1 MPIKLSEKDIIF
13 GYSANGNINLLYK
26 KSQEKGGNEDMDGNE
41 ELERENLNNELENTP
56 ETTPENTQA
65 NEPET
70 PNVDGQELNNET
82 TTVEQETEG
91 NGETLYNEAEVLG
104 MFGNIA
110 DSVEELVS
118 LAKEGLE
125 NRKSVIA
132 NALESGVH
140 SMGNAFS
147 KEIFEKTFSN
157 MSTKDIE
164 EMGKAWEEQASAKFE
179 KEKVSKQD
187 FSNEEEVKMRVELKQ
202 FKTTN
207 Y

>member
-1 MPIKLSEKDIIF
+1 MYSNGKL
-13 GYSANGNINLLYK
+13 YSFIPPNGKKGNVLSCNGDGVYEWVNIANNF
-26 KSQEKGGNEDMDGNE
+26 E
-41 ELERENLNNELENTP
+41 EL
-56 ETTPENTQA
+56 
-65 NEPET
+65 
-70 PNVDGQELNNET
+70 
-82 TTVEQETEG
+82 
-91 NGETLYNEAEVLG
+91 
-104 MFGNIA
+104 I
-110 DSVEELVS
+110 S

-187 FSNEEEVKMRVELKQ
+187 FSNEKEVKMRVELKQ

>member
-1 MPIKLSEKDIIF
+1 MI
-13 GYSANGNINLLYK
+13 GN
-26 KSQEKGGNEDMDGNE
+26 
-41 ELERENLNNELENTP
+41 RVEN
-56 ETTPENTQA
+56 
-65 NEPET
+65 
-70 PNVDGQELNNET
+70 
-82 TTVEQETEG
+82 
-91 NGETLYNEAEVLG
+91 
-104 MFGNIA
+104 
-110 DSVEELVS
+110 
-118 LAKEGLE
+118 KEGLE

-187 FSNEEEVKMRVELKQ
+187 FSNKEESGMRIELKQ